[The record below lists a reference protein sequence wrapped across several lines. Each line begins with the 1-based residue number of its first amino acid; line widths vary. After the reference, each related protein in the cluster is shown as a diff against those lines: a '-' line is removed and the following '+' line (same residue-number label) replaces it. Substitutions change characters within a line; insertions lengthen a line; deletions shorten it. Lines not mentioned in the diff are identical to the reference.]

1 MAKPD
6 AAGDQALDLA
16 RQNDLF
22 ESATP
27 QEILA
32 WTTQHFAADAVLTMS
47 FQHEGVVIA
56 HMLREVAP
64 DTPIFFIDTGYHFPE
79 TLAYRDELI
88 ERFGLPVRNLTSV
101 MPRVEFVA
109 KYGDDLYDRD
119 PDLCC
124 KINKVEPMQL
134 ALRGVRAWINGRRRD
149 QAVTRSRMPIAER
162 LQGGIVKVNPL
173 ANWTSRDT
181 WRYMSAHDIPTHP
194 LFEQGYTSIGCA
206 PCTRPVLA
214 GEDERAGRW
223 AGRGKVE
230 CGLHTFLATDDEPA
244 ADPATGE
251 RRPAGAAGGETTQ
264 APPRAANE
272 RAGEEDA
279 EIPAPR
285 VARR

>member
-1 MAKPD
+1 MANPD
-6 AAGDQALDLA
+6 AAGDQAIDFA
-16 RQNDLF
+16 RQNELF
-22 ESATP
+22 ETATP
-27 QEILA
+27 QEILT
-32 WTTQHFAADAVLTMS
+32 WTTRHFAPDAVLTMS

-56 HMLREVAP
+56 HMLRTIAP

-88 ERFGLPVRNLTSV
+88 ARFGLPVRNLTSV
-101 MPRVEFVA
+101 MPRSEFIA
-109 KYGDDLYDRD
+109 KYGDDLHQRD

-149 QAVTRSRMPIAER
+149 QAVTRAKMPIIER

-181 WRYMSAHDIPTHP
+181 YRYLTEHDIPTHP
-194 LFEQGYTSIGCA
+194 LFEQGYSSIGCA
-206 PCTRPVLA
+206 PCTRPILA

-230 CGLHTFLATDDEPA
+230 CGLHT
-244 ADPATGE
+244 
-251 RRPAGAAGGETTQ
+251 
-264 APPRAANE
+264 
-272 RAGEEDA
+272 
-279 EIPAPR
+279 
-285 VARR
+285 